1 MTRKYA
7 VTTGIVL
14 CVLFAI
20 GLHAARQN
28 DRTTDPMIKGDEHVY
43 GNSFREMAMSIEPA
57 EEQYRLGESIAV
69 KVLIRNLGEREIVLI
84 GMRSPTS
91 LYRLG
96 LFFPDG
102 RPVPT
107 TEYIQ
112 KIEENWG
119 KRPSLPYS
127 RIHTEVKPG
136 QTTADWFDVNP
147 IFDIKEPG
155 TYHLVAMRRIES
167 WDKGFMI
174 SNMVKINVVEK

>member
-1 MTRKYA
+1 MTCKYV
-7 VTTGIVL
+7 VTAWIVL

-20 GLHAARQN
+20 GLDAARQN
-28 DRTTDPMIKGDEHVY
+28 DHETDPMIRKDEHVY
-43 GNSFREMAMSIEPA
+43 GNSFREMAMSIDPA
-57 EEQYRLGESIAV
+57 EEQYRLGGPIGI
-69 KVLIRNLGEREIVLI
+69 KVLIKNSGETGIVLQGI
-84 GMRSPTS
+84 SRSRS

-102 RPVPT
+102 RAVPT
-107 TEYIQ
+107 TEYMK

-119 KRPSLPYS
+119 KPPSVCSIL
-127 RIHTEVKPG
+127 RKEVKPG
-136 QTTADWFDVNP
+136 QTTADWFDIYP